1 MFFLLLNT
9 FISQILGQS
18 LILFY
23 FEMAKDYKGKCKE
36 KKNSPRNV
44 NDTLDDKIT
53 QVFN

>member
-1 MFFLLLNT
+1 MSSPYVFLLLNT

-36 KKNSPRNV
+36 KKIVPV
-44 NDTLDDKIT
+44 M
-53 QVFN
+53 